1 MIQKVCESFEWHSV
15 CTRDVIAAHG
25 TAVYHRLPHEQ
36 VVAAE
41 SGVVF
46 LDMHGPGAYEKQTG
60 ETLCNPAE
68 ADLVMQLVDALLA
81 GGVPLSAIGGMSP
94 YRSQVMLA
102 KSCCLKLW
110 ADYFLV

>member
-1 MIQKVCESFEWHSV
+1 M
-15 CTRDVIAAHG
+15 
-25 TAVYHRLPHEQ
+25 
-36 VVAAE
+36 AAE

-94 YRSQVMLA
+94 YRSQVMWHSNVVSNSQLIMFWCEREHSMTRYHTRSA
-102 KSCCLKLW
+102 CNRPSELSCGRSEPDW
-110 ADYFLV
+110 W